1 MGISNRKR
9 FPYIRFFTKI
19 ILGGA
24 ALTILFAPYT
34 FAQAP
39 ASPTTAAPA
48 QKSAL
53 HTFDAVS
60 LRPGGRKFF
69 IKGWDFL
76 DPLSHQ
82 DPPKGGLISW
92 NVQLGSLIVFAYDLR
107 DPHVTREM
115 KLPKWAQDEWYAVE
129 ARVEGNPTRE
139 DVRQMVRS
147 LIEERFKF
155 ASHMETQNG
164 QVYAL
169 TIAKSGSK
177 LQPHAQGTPC
187 TISKPAPPTAYPPYQ
202 RFPGKCGVFNRELSR
217 YERRLE
223 MLDVT
228 PSQIAD
234 ALGTQ
239 LPQPVIDQTGLSG
252 HYDAVLDFGPSVLPP
267 NIDPTTEVGVPVDAG
282 IEKQLGL
289 KLVKLNAKVNSFVID
304 HIEMPSEN

>member
-1 MGISNRKR
+1 MGISCKKR
-9 FPYIRFFTKI
+9 LSNSRFFTKI
-19 ILGGA
+19 ILCGV
-24 ALTILFAPYT
+24 ALTVLFAPCI

-39 ASPTTAAPA
+39 ASPTTPA
-48 QKSAL
+48 QEPAL

-60 LRPGGRKFF
+60 LRPGGRKFV
-69 IKGWDFL
+69 IQGWDFL

-82 DPPKGGLISW
+82 EPPKGLISW
-92 NVQLGSLIVFAYDLR
+92 NVQLGMLIVFAYDLR
-107 DPHVTREM
+107 DSHMTREM

-129 ARVEGNPTRE
+129 ALVEGNPTRE

-147 LIEERFKF
+147 LLEERFKF
-155 ASHMETQNG
+155 APHMETQNG

-202 RFPGKCGVFNRELSR
+202 RLPAKCGVFNRELSR

-234 ALGTQ
+234 ALGIQ

-282 IEKQLGL
+282 VEKQLGL
-289 KLVKLNAKVNSFVID
+289 KLVKQNAKVNSFVID